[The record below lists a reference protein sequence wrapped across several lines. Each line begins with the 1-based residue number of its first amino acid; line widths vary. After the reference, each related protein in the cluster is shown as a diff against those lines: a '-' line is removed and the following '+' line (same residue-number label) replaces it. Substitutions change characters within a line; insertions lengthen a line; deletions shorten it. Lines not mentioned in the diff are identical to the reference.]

1 MFVRHGLSKPD
12 VGNVFLFFATCLVF
26 FSPVSA
32 EEIKIGGTGN
42 ALGTM
47 RLLGEAFSKK
57 HPDVKVNV
65 LSSLGSSGALKAVPK
80 GAIDIGLTS
89 RALSDEE
96 RSTGIQAI
104 EYARS
109 PTVLAVSI
117 KSKIT
122 DITREQIADIY
133 SGKLSNWPDGTLVRP
148 VLRQPGD
155 DNTKQIRSL
164 SPTIDKALGI
174 AEQRPGLTFA
184 VTDQEAAEKIE
195 IIPGAIG
202 VTTVAL
208 IKSESRSLRALT
220 LDGVEPTER
229 NGAAG
234 LYPIIK
240 TFFFVTAPTPS
251 PNVQQFIAFVRSPAG
266 HDILAQTGHW
276 IP

>member
-1 MFVRHGLSKPD
+1 MFVRHGSSKP
-12 VGNVFLFFATCLVF
+12 GAGCVFVFIAACLVF
-26 FSPVSA
+26 SSTVSA
-32 EEIKIGGTGN
+32 DEIKIGGTGN

-47 RLLGEAFSKK
+47 RLLGDAFSKK
-57 HPDVKVNV
+57 YPNVKVNV

-109 PTVLAVSI
+109 PTVIAVSTQ
-117 KSKIT
+117 SRVT

-133 SGKLSNWPDGTLVRP
+133 SGKLTSWPDGTPIRP

-164 SPTIDKALGI
+164 SPAIDKALSL
-174 AEQRPGLTFA
+174 AEQRPGLAFA
-184 VTDQEAAEKIE
+184 TTDQEAAEKIE
-195 IIPGAIG
+195 SIPGALG

-208 IKSESRSLRALT
+208 IKSESRSLRALR
-220 LDGVEPTER
+220 LDNIEPSVS
-229 NGAAG
+229 NGASE
-234 LYPIIK
+234 LYPIVK
-240 TFFFVTAPTPS
+240 VFFLITTPTPS

-266 HDILAQTGHW
+266 HDILTQTGHW
-276 IP
+276 SP